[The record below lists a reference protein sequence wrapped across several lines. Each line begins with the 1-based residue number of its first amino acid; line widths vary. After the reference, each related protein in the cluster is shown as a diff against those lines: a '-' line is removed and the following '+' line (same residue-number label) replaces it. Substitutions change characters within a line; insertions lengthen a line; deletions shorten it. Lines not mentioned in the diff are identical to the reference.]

1 MLRNVKGSLS
11 WMIQE
16 YLWPIKSEE
25 LRIFIPM
32 ALLLGSLLFNFAT
45 LRSIKDS
52 IILPQLGA
60 EVISF
65 IKLWFVFPASILF
78 TIIYF
83 RLSNKFDINWLFLI
97 VISFFLFVIFIF
109 GFFIFPNQE
118 YFHIDEKKLSVIS
131 DAYPSLYWYLQI
143 IGKWSYTV
151 IYVFSELWGVILIQL
166 LYWQFANHFFTTEQA
181 KRIYPI
187 LNLVANVGLIFAGFI
202 VVSSGKEGLIEIFT
216 YLKIIDANSLSSKNS
231 IKLITVFSVIAGLMA
246 IIFFRI
252 SLKNLISYN
261 NESSVKVTSKKS
273 KTKLSFKESIYL
285 LIHSRYIGYLIIM
298 IMSYGLAVNLI
309 EGPWK
314 AKVSQLYPTTREYL
328 DFTGNFNIAL
338 GIFGIVGSIFVSN
351 LVRKA
356 SWKVSAMSAPII
368 IGAGGIAL
376 FLFIIISDIYADKTI
391 FGLSFVY
398 LAVLI
403 GSVQNI
409 ISKSTK
415 YSLFDSTKELA
426 YIPLPLELRTKGKAA
441 ADIIGAKFGKSIGA
455 IIQSVAF
462 TIIPGSSFESFYVYL
477 ALIFGVVIVIWVYS
491 VHKLSIEYKILTKE

>member
-1 MLRNVKGSLS
+1 MLKNIKGSLS
-11 WMIQE
+11 RVIQE
-16 YLWPIKSEE
+16 YLWPIKSDE
-25 LRIFIPM
+25 LRVFLPM
-32 ALLLGSLLFNFAT
+32 AVLLAALLFNFAT

-52 IILPQLGA
+52 IILPKLGA

-65 IKLWFVFPASILF
+65 IKLWFVFPSSIIF

-83 RLSNKFDINWLFLI
+83 KLSNKFDINGLFLI
-97 VISFFLFVIFIF
+97 VISFFLFIIFVF

-118 YFHIDEKKLSVIS
+118 YFHIDEKKLSIIS
-131 DAYPSLYWYLQI
+131 DAYPSLYWYIQI

-166 LYWQFANHFFTTEQA
+166 LYWQFANHFFSTEQA

-187 LNLVANVGLIFAGFI
+187 LNLVANLGLIFAGFI
-202 VVSSGKEGLIEIFT
+202 IVSSGKEEMVKIFMYLGIIE
-216 YLKIIDANSLSSKNS
+216 NNNLSSQNS
-231 IKLITVFSVIAGLMA
+231 IKLLTIFTILVGLVA
-246 IIFFRI
+246 IIFFKI
-252 SLKNLISYN
+252 SLKNLISYTAKSN
-261 NESSVKVTSKKS
+261 SKIIPKKS
-273 KTKLSFKESIYL
+273 RTKLSLKESIYL
-285 LIHSRYIGYLIIM
+285 ILHSKYIGYLIIM

-314 AKVSQLYPTTREYL
+314 AKVSELYPTTREYL
-328 DFTGNFNIAL
+328 NFTGNFNIAL

-356 SWKVSAMSAPII
+356 SWGIAAMSVPLIV
-368 IGAGGIAL
+368 GVWGITL
-376 FLFIIISDIYADKTI
+376 FLFIIISNIYDNKTI
-391 FGLSFVY
+391 FGFSFIY
-398 LAVLI
+398 LAVFI

-426 YIPLPLELRTKGKAA
+426 YITLPLELRTKGKAA
-441 ADIIGAKFGKSIGA
+441 VDIIGAKFGKSLGA

-477 ALIFGVVIVIWVYS
+477 ALIFTTVILIWMFS